1 MGGGDERMDDRPK
14 ESMRE
19 KGIKKKK
26 KSKNRGAETE

>member
-19 KGIKKKK
+19 KGIKKKQ
-26 KSKNRGAETE
+26 SKNRGAETE